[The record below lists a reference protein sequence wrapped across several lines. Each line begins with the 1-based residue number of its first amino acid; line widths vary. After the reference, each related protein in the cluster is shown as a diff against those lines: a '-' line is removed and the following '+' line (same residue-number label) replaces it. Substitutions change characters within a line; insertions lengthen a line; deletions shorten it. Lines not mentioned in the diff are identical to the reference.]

1 MEIRMQD
8 PSTPG
13 EKKAD
18 GSVSESIE
26 AEKTKQ
32 NIISGEAFIESAAK
46 QTIEAARDTASV
58 TESND
63 DWGEEELNHACSEM
77 RSYNPSDRS
86 SAAEELSQLR
96 RIYQEL
102 LTAILSHG
110 RNENG
115 EDLMKLLSEELTE
128 ALNKLLNSRLEE
140 LELLLK
146 NFGSPGTMT
155 ALRAAIYR
163 SVTGKSLAEAELNVI
178 FGRSDSDPIA
188 ENINEKSGIRTPVSE
203 EGDSGLG
210 LIYEPAGKGTIKNN
224 PGYAQNLMKETSMVI
239 LERDS
244 LVRRKAAKTAGANL
258 TISPMKTGRVYEE
271 VDLDAAERFASYM
284 NVEGNLFK
292 QAALT
297 GKSEELWGF
306 LAALM
311 SIKSQIFA
319 AGSGINKGLA
329 MDLREACDRM
339 TDHLIQEMAEQANQP
354 LSAAGGRKSAFFV
367 RDVYKVFYYIM
378 NRYQA
383 KQDVNEAVNKGIRY
397 AYQQFLKKQENTS
410 DRKESEFFTKEKKD
424 PAGDFREGKRVVEQ
438 NWKEFLDFL
447 GRDSSF
453 ETFQS
458 VMVLSPWGMLAEPET
473 TVKQS
478 GGVPISFLLL
488 AAGVVFVLL
497 IVFLL

>member
-8 PSTPG
+8 PSIPG
-13 EKKAD
+13 EKKND

-32 NIISGEAFIESAAK
+32 NIISGEAFIESADK
-46 QTIEAARDTASV
+46 KTIEAARDTASV

-63 DWGEEELNHACSEM
+63 DWDEEEWNHAKSEM
-77 RSYNPSDRS
+77 RSFNPSDRS
-86 SAAEELSQLR
+86 SAAEELSKLR
-96 RIYQEL
+96 KIYQEL
-102 LTAILSHG
+102 LAAILSHG
-110 RNENG
+110 MNNGG
-115 EDLMKLLSEELTE
+115 EDLMEQLSEELSE

-140 LELLLK
+140 LKLLLQ

-163 SVTGKSLAEAELNVI
+163 SVTGKSLTEAELNML
-178 FGRSDSDPIA
+178 FGRNDSEKIA
-188 ENINEKSGIRTPVSE
+188 ESMNEKSGIRTPVSE
-203 EGDSGLG
+203 EGDSGMG
-210 LIYEPAGKGTIKNN
+210 LIYEPAKGGTIKNN

-244 LVRRKAAKTAGANL
+244 FLRRKAGKTEGTNL

-271 VDLDAAERFASYM
+271 EDLDMAERFASYM
-284 NVEGNLFK
+284 SVEGNLFK

-306 LAALM
+306 LAAIM

-319 AGSGINKGLA
+319 AGTGINKGLA

-339 TDHLIQEMAEQANQP
+339 TDHLIQEMADQANRP
-354 LSAAGGRKSAFFV
+354 SSAVGGRKSAFLA

-397 AYQQFLKKQENTS
+397 AYQQFLKKQENAS
-410 DRKESEFFTKEKKD
+410 ERKESEFFTKEKKD
-424 PAGDFREGKRVVEQ
+424 PAGDFREGKRVMEQ
-438 NWKEFLDFL
+438 NWKEFMDFL

-458 VMVLSPWGMLAEPET
+458 VMVMSPWGMLGEPET
-473 TVKQS
+473 AVKQS
-478 GGVPISFLLL
+478 GGVPIPFMLL
-488 AAGVVFVLL
+488 AAGVVLVLL